1 MRRIFYIVQKEF
13 RQIRRV
19 RAYFAIIFVG
29 PFFQLLIMGS
39 AITTEVKHVPTAVL
53 DYDHTVASREIIE
66 AVRAASSFS
75 YVGAINSQREAA
87 EALDRGKAKLVVVI
101 PPHFERKMIDG
112 QEPRI
117 QVLVDGVDGNSAGIA
132 LGSLQATLAQVQA
145 RMATDLALPAA
156 RGAPRG
162 ETITVVPRM
171 WYNPDLQS
179 KFNIVPGL
187 VAVLLMM
194 LTMMLT
200 AMNIVR
206 EREIGTL
213 EQLMVTPIES
223 VQLIVGKIIPF
234 FVLGLMQLTVGIIAA
249 GLVFGIWMKGSLLLL
264 YAMAAIFC
272 LSTLGF
278 GIFVS
283 TIANTQQQAMFISWF
298 FMIFSLL
305 LAGFFIPIE
314 NMPPVIQDIT
324 YINPLRYFIVIIRE
338 IYLKGT
344 GFRFL
349 WREALAMAAIGII
362 ALTSAALRFRKR
374 LK

>member
-19 RAYFAIIFVG
+19 RANFAIIFVA

-39 AITTEVKHVPTAVL
+39 AITTEVKNVPIATL
-53 DYDHTVASREIIE
+53 DFDHSVASREILE
-66 AVRAASSFS
+66 AVRSTTSFT
-75 YVGAINSQREAA
+75 YVGAVSSEREAA
-87 EALDRGKAKLVVVI
+87 AVLDRGRAKLVVAI
-101 PPHFERKMIDG
+101 PPHFEQQMKDG
-112 QEPRI
+112 EAPRV

-132 LGSLQATLAQVQA
+132 LGYIQATLAREQV
-145 RMATDLALPAA
+145 RMARFAPLAAA
-156 RGAPRG
+156 RAAPRAS
-162 ETITVVPRM
+162 TITVIPRM
-171 WYNPDLQS
+171 WYNPDLMS
-179 KFNIVPGL
+179 KLNIVPGL

-194 LTMMLT
+194 LTMLLT

-206 EREIGTL
+206 EKEIGTL
-213 EQLMVTPIES
+213 EQLMVTPIGS
-223 VQLIVGKIIPF
+223 IQLIIGKIIPF
-234 FVLGLMQLTVGIIAA
+234 FVLGLMQLTVGIVAA
-249 GLVFGIWMKGSLLLL
+249 GLVFGIWMKGSIFLL

-283 TIANTQQQAMFISWF
+283 TIARTQQQAMFMSWF

-314 NMPPVIQDIT
+314 NMPQAIQDIT

-349 WREALAMAAIGII
+349 WKEALAMGAIGVL
-362 ALTSAALRFRKR
+362 ALTSASLRFRKR

>member
-19 RAYFAIIFVG
+19 RANFAIIFVA

-39 AITTEVKHVPTAVL
+39 AITTEVKNVPIATL
-53 DYDHTVASREIIE
+53 DFDHSVASREILE
-66 AVRAASSFS
+66 AVRSTTSFT
-75 YVGAINSQREAA
+75 YVGAVSSEREAA
-87 EALDRGKAKLVVVI
+87 AVLDRGRAKLVVAI
-101 PPHFERKMIDG
+101 PPHFEQQMKDG
-112 QEPRI
+112 EAPRV

-132 LGSLQATLAQVQA
+132 LGYIQATLAREQV
-145 RMATDLALPAA
+145 RMARFAPLAAA
-156 RGAPRG
+156 RAAPRAS
-162 ETITVVPRM
+162 TITVIPRM
-171 WYNPDLQS
+171 GYNPDLMS
-179 KFNIVPGL
+179 KLNIVPGL

-194 LTMMLT
+194 LTMLLT

-206 EREIGTL
+206 EKEIGTL
-213 EQLMVTPIES
+213 EQLMVTPIGS
-223 VQLIVGKIIPF
+223 IQLIIGKIIPF
-234 FVLGLMQLTVGIIAA
+234 FVLGLMQLTVGIVAA
-249 GLVFGIWMKGSLLLL
+249 GLVFGIWMKGSIFLL

-283 TIANTQQQAMFISWF
+283 TIARTQQQAMFMSWF

-314 NMPPVIQDIT
+314 NMPQAIQDIT

-349 WREALAMAAIGII
+349 WKEALAMGAIGVL
-362 ALTSAALRFRKR
+362 ALTSASLRFRKR

>member
-19 RAYFAIIFVG
+19 RANFVIIFVA

-39 AITTEVKHVPTAVL
+39 AITTEVKNVPLATL
-53 DYDHTVASREIIE
+53 DFDHSAASREILN
-66 AVRAASSFS
+66 AVRATSSFA
-75 YVGAINSQREAA
+75 YVGSVTSEQEAA
-87 EALDRGKAKLVVVI
+87 ALLDRGRAKLVVAI
-101 PPHFERKMIDG
+101 PPHFEQALKDG
-112 QEPRI
+112 ESPRV

-132 LGSLQATLAQVQA
+132 LGYIQATLAREQA
-145 RMATDLALPAA
+145 SMARFAPLPAA
-156 RGAPRG
+156 QAALRIS
-162 ETITVVPRM
+162 TITVIPRM
-171 WYNPDLQS
+171 WYNPDLIS
-179 KFNIVPGL
+179 KLNIVPGL

-194 LTMMLT
+194 LTMLLT

-206 EREIGTL
+206 EKEIGTL
-213 EQLMVTPIES
+213 EQLMVTPIGS
-223 VQLIVGKIIPF
+223 IQLIIGKIIPF
-234 FVLGLMQLTVGIIAA
+234 FVLGLMQLTVGIVAA
-249 GLVFGIWMKGSLLLL
+249 GLVFGIWIKGSLLLL
-264 YAMAAIFC
+264 YVMAAIFC

-283 TIANTQQQAMFISWF
+283 TIATTQPQAMFISWF

-314 NMPPVIQDIT
+314 NMPRAIQDIT

-349 WREALAMAAIGII
+349 WKEALAMFAIGII
-362 ALTSAALRFRKR
+362 ALTSASLRFRKR